1 MKKLKIKLAL
11 IYNFILPALLINSVG
26 VVTLQLITSYDV
38 SKQAVGW
45 LGAFKDISILLG
57 SFILASFIPK
67 MGYKKSLLV
76 GVSLEIIAC
85 LLMAL
90 APSFMMA
97 RIFFVLVGVGFAL
110 IKVSVYSSVGL
121 FVENKSEHASFI
133 SILEGFFMLGIFG
146 VFLVFGYFADKT
158 YWNNVYWVLLGASII
173 GLILAA
179 IINIGEG
186 KLQCEVQGNSI
197 KDSFVGMFALLL
209 KVAVWFFIGLAFFY
223 VFVEQG
229 ITTWLPTYNNG
240 ILHIAKNLS
249 DYVTALLPI
258 GIVVG
263 RLAGGI
269 AMRYID
275 WHKVLTFCTVM
286 CVGILVLLIFLSSL
300 IMLRGQ
306 SIRTWTQFPLA
317 VYLIFFIGLFMG
329 PIYPTLCSSILSSLP
344 LKLHSGMVAI
354 IMIFSALGG
363 TIGARIM
370 ASFFG
375 GFGGL
380 TAFEVPI
387 VPLIILLVFIWPY
400 YFKLK
405 RVIKINDPN

>member
-1 MKKLKIKLAL
+1 MKKLKIKIAL

-26 VVTLQLITSYDV
+26 VVTLQLITSYGV

-67 MGYKKSLLV
+67 MGYKKSLII

-90 APSFMMA
+90 APSFVMA
-97 RIFFVLVGVGFAL
+97 RIFFVLVGVSFAL
-110 IKVSVYSSVGL
+110 IKVSIYSSVGL

-146 VFLVFGYFADKT
+146 VFLVFGYFADKV
-158 YWNNVYWVLLGASII
+158 YWNNVYWVLLGASIV

-179 IINIGEG
+179 ITNIGEG
-186 KLQCEVQGNSI
+186 KLQCEVQSNSI

-209 KVAVWFFIGLAFFY
+209 KIAVWFFIGLAFFY

-240 ILHIAKNLS
+240 VLHISKNLS

-286 CVGILVLLIFLSSL
+286 CVGILVLLIFTSSL
-300 IMLRGQ
+300 IMARGQ
-306 SIRTWTQFPLA
+306 SIQTWTQFPLA

-344 LKLHSGMVAI
+344 LRLHSGMVAI
-354 IMIFSALGG
+354 IMVFSALGG

-387 VPLIILLVFIWPY
+387 VPLIVLLILVWPY

-405 RVIKINDPN
+405 RVSVTNDPN